1 MPPPALPLPPH
12 TPHTMSPHAFS
23 ARIPRAAH
31 RGPRSRRIISPLSAL
46 VYPRMQGN
54 LEDLLAGRPFP
65 GSNTVATLDAAARL
79 RAAAGLG

>member
-1 MPPPALPLPPH
+1 MPPPALPLTPKHHPH
-12 TPHTMSPHAFS
+12 DVT
-23 ARIPRAAH
+23 ARILRTHSPSRTP
-31 RGPRSRRIISPLSAL
+31 GPRSRRIIPPLSAL
-46 VYPRMQGN
+46 VYPRMHGN